1 MAALMR
7 RNKLVLAVVLGAIVL
22 AGIILLSIFLIK
34 KDKAAAAA
42 K

>member
-22 AGIILLSIFLIK
+22 AGIILLSIFLINK
-34 KDKAAAAA
+34 QRAAAR
-42 K
+42 